1 MPTYEYYCYNCNSQ
15 SSYFQKMNESPLS
28 SCESCGGEIKRLITG
43 GSGLIFKGSGFYLTD
58 YKNNKKSDQKDS
70 KSIID
75 NNDSVK
81 KSKIDKNKTSIDKST
96 QKKENL
102 KK

>member
-1 MPTYEYYCYNCNSQ
+1 
-15 SSYFQKMNESPLS
+15 MNESPLS

-102 KK
+102 NE